1 VLAQLAAEMREDLV
15 PVLELDAKIARRQ
28 HLDDAPLKLYMLF
41 AAHGGTD
48 LTRSQGP
55 GQSMTTG
62 ARYIE
67 NPEALVV
74 GNAVRLLRNGREAFP
89 SWLAAIEAARVR
101 VSLEMYIFS
110 DDTIGRRFAVALVA
124 AVRRGVAVRLLY
136 DFVGCRDTPA
146 AFFDSLR
153 AGGVHTIAYHRPR
166 FGRRRFWK
174 LWRRNH
180 RKTLVCDGLV
190 AFTGGLNI
198 SNEWLE
204 AEAGGG
210 GWHDAAVRLEGPVVA
225 VLEATFLATWNRRAR
240 KRARMEPERLVK
252 TAVAGQAGVAV
263 VSNSE
268 LGDRFVIR
276 RAGLH
281 AAREGRARIVLAN
294 PYFVPDRGILR
305 ALMNG
310 VARGLDVRLLVPR
323 VSDSRVIDLAARAVF
338 EPLLR
343 AGVRIWRSPS
353 FVHTKLLAVDDEFVS
368 IGSYNL
374 DHRSLAYNLEL
385 VVNIVDGPCNAAAV
399 AMLEEDIAAS
409 TELTLSAFARR
420 SWLVRLLERCAYAL
434 RRWL

>member
-1 VLAQLAAEMREDLV
+1 M
-15 PVLELDAKIARRQ
+15 I
-28 HLDDAPLKLYMLF
+28 
-41 AAHGGTD
+41 
-48 LTRSQGP
+48 P
-55 GQSMTTG
+55 GS
-62 ARYIE
+62 RYIE
-67 NPEALVV
+67 DAETLVA
-74 GNAVRLLRNGREAFP
+74 GNDVRLLRNGREAFP
-89 SWLAAIEAARVR
+89 AWLAAIAAARAR

-110 DDTIGRRFAVALVA
+110 DDAIGRRFATALLD
-124 AVRRGVAVRLLY
+124 AVKRGVAVRLLY
-136 DFVGCRDTPA
+136 DYVGCRETPS
-146 AFFDSLR
+146 AFFDRLR

-190 AFTGGLNI
+190 GFTGGLNI
-198 SNEWLE
+198 SDEWLE

-225 VLEATFLATWNRRAR
+225 ALEATFLATWNRRAR
-240 KRARMEPERLVK
+240 KRARLAPEALAK
-252 TAVAGQAGVAV
+252 PAAAGAAGVAV
-263 VSNSE
+263 VINSE
-268 LGDRFVIR
+268 LRDRFVIR
-276 RAGLH
+276 RTGLH
-281 AAREGRARIVLAN
+281 AAREGHTRIVLAN

-305 ALMNG
+305 ALENG

-323 VSDSRVIDLAARAVF
+323 VSDSRVVDLAARAVF

-343 AGVRIWRSPS
+343 AGVRIWRSPA
-353 FVHTKLLAVDDEFVS
+353 FVHTKLLAVDDQFVS

-399 AMLEEDIAAS
+399 AMLEEDMAAS
-409 TELTLSAFARR
+409 TELTLAAFARR
-420 SWLVRLLERCAYAL
+420 SWFVRLLERMAYAV

>member
-1 VLAQLAAEMREDLV
+1 M
-15 PVLELDAKIARRQ
+15 I
-28 HLDDAPLKLYMLF
+28 
-41 AAHGGTD
+41 T
-48 LTRSQGP
+48 GP
-55 GQSMTTG
+55 
-62 ARYIE
+62 RYIE
-67 NPEALVV
+67 DPETLVA

-89 SWLAAIEAARVR
+89 AWLAAIESARTR

-110 DDTIGRRFAVALVA
+110 DDTIGRRFAGALLA
-124 AVRRGVAVRLLY
+124 ASGRGVAVRLLY

-146 AFFDSLR
+146 AFFDRLR

-166 FGRRRFWK
+166 FGRRRFWM

-180 RKTLVCDGLV
+180 RKTLVCDGRV

-198 SNEWLE
+198 SDEWLE

-210 GWHDAAVRLEGPVVA
+210 GWHDAAVRLEGPAVA
-225 VLEATFLATWNRRAR
+225 TIEATFLATWNRRAR
-240 KRARMEPERLVK
+240 KRARLAPEGLGK
-252 TAVAGQAGVAV
+252 LPAAGEARVAV

-268 LGDRFVIR
+268 LVDRFVIR

-281 AAREGRARIVLAN
+281 AAREGHRRIVLAN

-305 ALMNG
+305 ALENG

-323 VSDSRVIDLAARAVF
+323 VSDSRLIDLAARAVF
-338 EPLLR
+338 ERLLR
-343 AGVRIWRSPS
+343 AGVRIWRSPA

-385 VVNIVDGPCNAAAV
+385 VVNILDGPCNAAAV
-399 AMLEEDIAAS
+399 SMLEEDMAAS
-409 TELTLSAFARR
+409 KELTLAAFERR
-420 SWLVRLLERCAYAL
+420 SWVVRLLERFAYAL

>member
-1 VLAQLAAEMREDLV
+1 ML
-15 PVLELDAKIARRQ
+15 P
-28 HLDDAPLKLYMLF
+28 AP
-41 AAHGGTD
+41 
-48 LTRSQGP
+48 
-55 GQSMTTG
+55 
-62 ARYIE
+62 RYIE
-67 NPEALVV
+67 DPETLVG

-89 SWLAAIEAARVR
+89 AWLDAIEAARTR

-110 DDTIGRRFAVALVA
+110 DDTIGRRFASALVA
-124 AVRRGVAVRLLY
+124 AAARGVAVRLLY
-136 DFVGCRDTPA
+136 DFVGCRETPA
-146 AFFDSLR
+146 AFFEALR

-166 FGRRRFWK
+166 FGSTRFWT

-180 RKTLVCDGLV
+180 RKVLVCDGTV

-198 SNEWLE
+198 SDEWLE

-225 VLEATFLATWNRRAR
+225 TLEATFLATWNRRAR
-240 KRARMEPERLVK
+240 KRARLAPEGLGK
-252 TAVAGQAGVAV
+252 LPAAGEAHVAV
-263 VSNSE
+263 VHNSE
-268 LGDRFVIR
+268 LRDRFAIR

-281 AAREGRARIVLAN
+281 AARESRRRIVLAN

-305 ALMNG
+305 SLAG
-310 VARGLDVRLLVPR
+310 SVARGLDVRLLVPR

-343 AGVRIWRSPS
+343 AGVRIWRSPA
-353 FVHTKLLAVDDEFVS
+353 FIHTKLLAVDDAFVS

-385 VVNIVDGPCNAAAV
+385 VVNIVDAECNAAAV
-399 AMLEEDIAAS
+399 AMLEEDMAAS
-409 TELTLSAFARR
+409 TELTLDAFVKR
-420 SWLVRLLERCAYAL
+420 SWFVRLLERMAYAL

>member
-1 VLAQLAAEMREDLV
+1 MI
-15 PVLELDAKIARRQ
+15 P
-28 HLDDAPLKLYMLF
+28 
-41 AAHGGTD
+41 
-48 LTRSQGP
+48 GP
-55 GQSMTTG
+55 H
-62 ARYIE
+62 YIE
-67 NPEALVV
+67 DPETLVA
-74 GNAVRLLRNGREAFP
+74 GNDVRLLRNGREAFP
-89 SWLAAIEAARVR
+89 AWLAAIEAARTR

-110 DDTIGRRFAVALVA
+110 DDSIGRRFATALLA
-124 AVRRGVAVRLLY
+124 AAARGVAVRLLY
-136 DFVGCRDTPA
+136 DYVGCRDTPA
-146 AFFDSLR
+146 AFFEGLR

-166 FGRRRFWK
+166 FGQRRFWK

-198 SNEWLE
+198 SDEWLE

-225 VLEATFLATWNRRAR
+225 TIEATFLATWNRRAR
-240 KRARMEPERLVK
+240 KRARLAPEGLGK
-252 TAVAGQAGVAV
+252 LAAAGEARVAV

-268 LGDRFVIR
+268 LRDRFVIR

-305 ALMNG
+305 ALENG

-343 AGVRIWRSPS
+343 AGVRIWRSPA
-353 FVHTKLLAVDDEFVS
+353 FVHTKLLAVDDQFVS

-385 VVNIVDGPCNAAAV
+385 VVNILDGPCNAAAV
-399 AMLEEDIAAS
+399 AMLEEDMAAS
-409 TELTLSAFARR
+409 TELTLAAFSQR
-420 SWLVRLLERCAYAL
+420 SWFVRLLERMAYAL